1 MNGLLCANVLGTFH
15 YDHIDS
21 SPKHRMG
28 GLNNEYS
35 FLTVLEAGKS
45 KIQVPGDWCLVRAHF
60 CFIEEAFSSN
70 FTLEN

>member
-1 MNGLLCANVLGTFH
+1 
-15 YDHIDS
+15 
-21 SPKHRMG
+21 MG